1 MKKFLSVFLI
11 VSILISLL
19 TLNVFAK
26 EKIHSADIELKSNI
40 AGLDYNDYEKIAI
53 IKSDSIKFND
63 SKNCDCI
70 ILSDYAGNLYFDKL
84 KPGRTYYIQYSFI
97 ATDGYELPESKDDL
111 QLNTVCDKGCQ
122 EIWYGIAHGTDSN
135 YGPQLSIM
143 LNTKV
148 TVDGNFFQR
157 FFGKIADTIL
167 KIKAWAPY

>member
-1 MKKFLSVFLI
+1 MKKFSSVFLI

-19 TLNVFAK
+19 TFNAFAK
-26 EKIHSADIELKSNI
+26 EKISSADIELKSNV
-40 AGLDYNDYEKIAI
+40 AGLDYNDYESLAI
-53 IKSDSIKFND
+53 INSDNIKFND

-97 ATDGYELPESKDDL
+97 ATDGYELPESKDDF

-135 YGPQLSIM
+135 YEPQLSIM